1 LFSKI
6 EPKATILSIISLII
20 VALVLHILPPLGFVL
35 CLFATIPGIVLWH
48 KSKESF
54 GLTAV
59 ITVILTTLLGNIF
72 VLSTMVLILIVSF
85 LVGQLLKERT
95 SKERILYVT
104 TAFISIISLVA
115 FMILQALNKIP
126 TVDMLMKPLR
136 TQMLQ
141 TIEESGVQ
149 NGYENTIGEGFRQ
162 LAVQLPSY
170 VIITIFLLILI
181 NLIITF
187 PILRKFKVATPVFK
201 PLFAWQMNKVL
212 LILYVTTLLCVM
224 FASKAGTFQSI
235 VLNFEIVLSLCMYL
249 QGLSLIH
256 FFGKAKGMPTSLTV
270 VLMVIGTIL
279 TPFTHI
285 VVLIGFIDLAFNL
298 KGIIK
303 K

>member
-1 LFSKI
+1 MFSKI

-54 GLTAV
+54 GFTAV

-104 TAFISIISLVA
+104 TTFISIISLVA
-115 FMILQALNKIP
+115 FMILQALNKIL

-212 LILYVTTLLCVM
+212 LILYVITLLCVM

>member
-1 LFSKI
+1 MFSKI

-54 GLTAV
+54 GLAAV

-104 TAFISIISLVA
+104 TTFISIISLVA

-126 TVDMLMKPLR
+126 TVDTLIKPLR

-141 TIEESGVQ
+141 AIEESGVQ
-149 NGYENTIGEGFRQ
+149 NGYENTIGEGLRQ
-162 LAVQLPSY
+162 FAVQLPSY

-212 LILYVTTLLCVM
+212 LILYVITLLCVM
-224 FASKAGTFQSI
+224 FAPKAGTFQSI

-256 FFGKAKGMPTSLTV
+256 FFGKAKGMPTALTV

>member
-54 GLTAV
+54 GLAAV

-104 TAFISIISLVA
+104 TTFISIISLVA

-126 TVDMLMKPLR
+126 TVDTLIKPLR

-141 TIEESGVQ
+141 AIEESGVQ
-149 NGYENTIGEGFRQ
+149 NGYENTIGEGLRQ
-162 LAVQLPSY
+162 FAVQLPSY

-212 LILYVTTLLCVM
+212 LILYVITLLCVM

-256 FFGKAKGMPTSLTV
+256 FFGKAKGMPTALTV

>member
-1 LFSKI
+1 MFSKI
-6 EPKATILSIISLII
+6 EPKATILSIISLIL

-54 GLTAV
+54 GLAAV

-104 TAFISIISLVA
+104 TTFISIISLVA

-126 TVDMLMKPLR
+126 TVDTLIKPLR

-141 TIEESGVQ
+141 AVEESGVQ
-149 NGYENTIGEGFRQ
+149 NGYENTIGEGLRQ
-162 LAVQLPSY
+162 FAVQLPSY

-212 LILYVTTLLCVM
+212 LILYVITLLCVM

-256 FFGKAKGMPTSLTV
+256 FFGKAKGMPTALTV

>member
-1 LFSKI
+1 MFSKI

-141 TIEESGVQ
+141 TIEGSGVQ

>member
-1 LFSKI
+1 MFSKI

-54 GLTAV
+54 GLVAV

-104 TAFISIISLVA
+104 TTFISIISLVA

-126 TVDMLMKPLR
+126 TVDTLIKPLR

-141 TIEESGVQ
+141 AIEESGVQ
-149 NGYENTIGEGFRQ
+149 NGYENTIGEGLRQ
-162 LAVQLPSY
+162 FAVQLPSY

-212 LILYVTTLLCVM
+212 LILYVITLLCVM

-256 FFGKAKGMPTSLTV
+256 FFGKAKGMPTALTV

>member
-1 LFSKI
+1 MFSKI

-54 GLTAV
+54 GLAAV

-104 TAFISIISLVA
+104 TTFISIISLVA

-126 TVDMLMKPLR
+126 TVDTLIKPLR

-141 TIEESGVQ
+141 AIEESGVQ
-149 NGYENTIGEGFRQ
+149 NGYENTIGEGLRQ
-162 LAVQLPSY
+162 FAVQLPSY

-212 LILYVTTLLCVM
+212 LILYVITLLCVM
-224 FASKAGTFQSI
+224 FASKAGTFQII
-235 VLNFEIVLSLCMYL
+235 VLNF
-249 QGLSLIH
+249 
-256 FFGKAKGMPTSLTV
+256 
-270 VLMVIGTIL
+270 
-279 TPFTHI
+279 
-285 VVLIGFIDLAFNL
+285 
-298 KGIIK
+298 
-303 K
+303 

>member
-1 LFSKI
+1 MFSKI

-54 GLTAV
+54 GLAAV
-59 ITVILTTLLGNIF
+59 ITVISTTLLGNIF

-85 LVGQLLKERT
+85 LVGQLLKECT

-104 TAFISIISLVA
+104 TTFISIISLVA

-126 TVDMLMKPLR
+126 TVDTLIKPLR

-141 TIEESGVQ
+141 AIEESGVQ
-149 NGYENTIGEGFRQ
+149 NGYENTIGEGLRQ
-162 LAVQLPSY
+162 FAVQLPSY

-212 LILYVTTLLCVM
+212 LILYVITLLCVM

-256 FFGKAKGMPTSLTV
+256 FFGKAKGMPTALTV

>member
-54 GLTAV
+54 GLAAV

-104 TAFISIISLVA
+104 TTFISIISLVA

-126 TVDMLMKPLR
+126 TVDTLIKPLR

-141 TIEESGVQ
+141 AVEESGVQ
-149 NGYENTIGEGFRQ
+149 NGYENTIGEGLRQ
-162 LAVQLPSY
+162 FAVQLPSY

-212 LILYVTTLLCVM
+212 LILYVITLLCVM

-256 FFGKAKGMPTSLTV
+256 FFGKAKGMPTALTV

>member
-1 LFSKI
+1 MFSKI

-54 GLTAV
+54 GLAAV

-104 TAFISIISLVA
+104 TTFISIISLVA

-126 TVDMLMKPLR
+126 TVDTLIKPLR

-141 TIEESGVQ
+141 AIEESGVQ
-149 NGYENTIGEGFRQ
+149 NGYENTIGEGLRKF
-162 LAVQLPSY
+162 AVQLPSY

-212 LILYVTTLLCVM
+212 LILYVITLLCVM

-256 FFGKAKGMPTSLTV
+256 FFGKAKGMPTALTV

-285 VVLIGFIDLAFNL
+285 VVLIEFIDLAFNL

>member
-1 LFSKI
+1 MFSKI
-6 EPKATILSIISLII
+6 EPKATILSIISLIL

-54 GLTAV
+54 GLAAV

-104 TAFISIISLVA
+104 TTFISIISLVA

-126 TVDMLMKPLR
+126 TVDTLIKPLR

-141 TIEESGVQ
+141 AIEESGVQ
-149 NGYENTIGEGFRQ
+149 NGYENTIGEGLRQ
-162 LAVQLPSY
+162 FAVQLPSY

-212 LILYVTTLLCVM
+212 LILYVITLLCVM

-256 FFGKAKGMPTSLTV
+256 FFGKAKGMPTALTV

>member
-1 LFSKI
+1 MFSKI

-54 GLTAV
+54 GLAAV
-59 ITVILTTLLGNIF
+59 ITVILTTLLGSIF

-104 TAFISIISLVA
+104 TTFISIISLVA

-126 TVDMLMKPLR
+126 TVDTLIKPLR

-141 TIEESGVQ
+141 AIEESGVQ
-149 NGYENTIGEGFRQ
+149 NGYENTIGEGLRQ
-162 LAVQLPSY
+162 FAVQLPSY

-212 LILYVTTLLCVM
+212 LILYVITLLCVM

-256 FFGKAKGMPTSLTV
+256 FFGKAKGMPTALTV

>member
-1 LFSKI
+1 MFSKI

-54 GLTAV
+54 GLAAV

-104 TAFISIISLVA
+104 TTFISIISLVA

-126 TVDMLMKPLR
+126 TVDTLIKPLR

-141 TIEESGVQ
+141 AIEESGVQ
-149 NGYENTIGEGFRQ
+149 NGYENTIGEGLRQ
-162 LAVQLPSY
+162 FAVQLPSY

-212 LILYVTTLLCVM
+212 LILYVITLLCVM

-256 FFGKAKGMPTSLTV
+256 FFGKAKGMPTALTV

>member
-54 GLTAV
+54 GLVAV

-104 TAFISIISLVA
+104 TTFISIISLVA

-126 TVDMLMKPLR
+126 TVDTLIKPLR

-141 TIEESGVQ
+141 AIEESGVQ
-149 NGYENTIGEGFRQ
+149 NGYENTIGEGLRQ
-162 LAVQLPSY
+162 FAVQLPSY

-212 LILYVTTLLCVM
+212 LILYVITLLCVM

-256 FFGKAKGMPTSLTV
+256 FFGKAKGMPTALTV

>member
-1 LFSKI
+1 MFSKI

-54 GLTAV
+54 GLAAV

-104 TAFISIISLVA
+104 TTFISIISLVA

-126 TVDMLMKPLR
+126 TVDTLIKPLR

-141 TIEESGVQ
+141 AIEESGVQ
-149 NGYENTIGEGFRQ
+149 NGYENMIGEGLRQ
-162 LAVQLPSY
+162 FAVQLPSY

-212 LILYVTTLLCVM
+212 LILYVITLLCVM

-256 FFGKAKGMPTSLTV
+256 FFGKAKGMPTALTV